1 MNRYSLFLLLG
12 LMLLVS
18 SCVDLKFDEPPADG
32 EPVQIN
38 PNATLQDLKAFHVP
52 GQFVTIPDSLIVR
65 AVVVADDRSGN
76 FYKTLIIQDESAG
89 IELKVNSIGL
99 FNQFPIG
106 RELFILC
113 KGLVIS
119 DFNGLIQLG
128 GSTYLDNNGG
138 TRLGGI
144 EEVLISRFLIPG
156 RTNQAPAPLER
167 TITTLRLADLSRLV
181 RLDEVQFAESS
192 ANQLYADPVTQFSV
206 NRTLEDCQKNTVIL
220 RSSGYADFAGDRT
233 PQGKG
238 SIIAVVGVFGG
249 SLQLFIRDTGDVTM
263 EGARCGQ
270 SGPGGV
276 DQLNENFES
285 VGNQQDV
292 ALSGWLNIAAKG
304 TRLWRGRT
312 FDSNTYVQATAFGDN
327 AAEMDTWMITPAINL
342 SSAKTLSFRSAINV
356 WVHNGGSVLV
366 STDFDGNN
374 PATATWTALPA
385 TLAGQGNANYA
396 WVESGTL
403 DLPVVAGKGYI
414 AFRYTGSGPGGQTT
428 SFIIDDVVVK
438 NK

>member
-12 LMLLVS
+12 LTLLVS